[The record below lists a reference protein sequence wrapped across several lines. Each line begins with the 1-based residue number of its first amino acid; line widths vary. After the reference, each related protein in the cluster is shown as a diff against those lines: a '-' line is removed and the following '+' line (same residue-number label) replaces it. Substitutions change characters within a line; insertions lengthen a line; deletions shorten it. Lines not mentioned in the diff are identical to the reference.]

1 MNKQAQAIS
10 HDVEQLAHDAGALLA
25 ATADVAG
32 EKVGEARKRLSSV
45 LDCGKDYFGIVRGK
59 AVESS
64 RAADV
69 AVHENLY
76 QTIAIGIGAG
86 ALIGYLFARRC
97 PCNRG

>member
-1 MNKQAQAIS
+1 MNKQTQAIG
-10 HDVEQLAHDAGALLA
+10 HDMERLAHDASALLA

-32 EKVGEARKRLSSV
+32 EKVGEARKRLACV
-45 LDCGKDYFGIVRGK
+45 LDRGRDFYGAVREK
-59 AVESS
+59 AYEGS

-86 ALIGYLFARRC
+86 ALLGYLFARRGTC
-97 PCNRG
+97 HRG